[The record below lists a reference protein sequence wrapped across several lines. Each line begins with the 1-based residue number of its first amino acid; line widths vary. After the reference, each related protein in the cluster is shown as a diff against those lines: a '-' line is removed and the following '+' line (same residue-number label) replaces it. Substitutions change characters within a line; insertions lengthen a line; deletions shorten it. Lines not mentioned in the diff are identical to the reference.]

1 MRITPSRRVE
11 FLSMAAFPDYAPIA
25 HNSLQCG
32 GNHIAEARCGVYSIA
47 PVQSRTPLHASVG
60 NRRLEERS
68 KAMRDLKWSS
78 AEKAVARKAFDL
90 ALRREFDAVIQEAK
104 SRASRIE
111 KAAELWE
118 LEAYLARKRR
128 EIDSKY
134 DYRYSVLPMVFGIL
148 IRAGWLSEDELRGL
162 GEDKMRYILGVA
174 TLG

>member
-1 MRITPSRRVE
+1 
-11 FLSMAAFPDYAPIA
+11 
-25 HNSLQCG
+25 
-32 GNHIAEARCGVYSIA
+32 
-47 PVQSRTPLHASVG
+47 
-60 NRRLEERS
+60 
-68 KAMRDLKWSS
+68 MRDLKWSS